1 MINTRLSVAIHI
13 LALITTQHERPMS
26 SDFIAGSVN
35 TNPVVVRRL
44 SSLLRKA
51 DILKSRPGQPG
62 AKLTRAPENITL
74 LDVYKAVQTQDELF
88 AIHNKPNP
96 NCDVGSHIQA
106 TLDKTFD
113 RVQQAME
120 QGLANQTLADV
131 IKELANQIS

>member
-13 LALITTQHERPMS
+13 LALVATQQEKPMS

-44 SSLLRKA
+44 SSSLKKA
-51 DILKSRPGQPG
+51 GIMTSRPGQPG
-62 AKLTRAPENITL
+62 AQLRKLPENITL

-96 NCDVGSHIQA
+96 NCEVGSRIQA
-106 TLDKTFD
+106 TLDKTFE

-120 QGLANQTLADV
+120 QELANQTLADV
-131 IKELANQIS
+131 VKELANT